1 MQILANFAK
10 LSTYKTF
17 HFQQFAKINTSTNF
31 CRKARTFKEKT
42 KFQFFSLSFN
52 ADTLQATIQSIKI
65 ISECLFFL
73 STTTSTILSLSVVF
87 FASPTLWNNCLIPSS
102 LHFWQSVS
110 SVLVVSVQAF
120 VLQLLVKLKRNIEFL
135 LFLTQNISFIQGFLV
150 LAI

>member
-1 MQILANFAK
+1 MFVEKQELLKKKLNF
-10 LSTYKTF
+10 
-17 HFQQFAKINTSTNF
+17 N
-31 CRKARTFKEKT
+31 
-42 KFQFFSLSFN
+42 FFSLSFN
-52 ADTLQATIQSIKI
+52 ADTLQATIQSITI

-87 FASPTLWNNCLIPSS
+87 FASPTLWNNCFIPSS

-135 LFLTQNISFIQGFLV
+135 LFLTQNIIHSRVPCTCHLRCGLRLL
-150 LAI
+150 LAS